1 MSPALR
7 SRQLLRWAGIHFRRT
22 QLAVSNGQPET
33 EHVVKTLTCCERAR
47 ALNPLCWNRVSLSLE
62 HELP

>member
-22 QLAVSNGQPET
+22 RHAMSNGQPEI
-33 EHVVKTLTCCERAR
+33 ELVVKTLAFCERAR
-47 ALNPLCWNRVSLSLE
+47 ALTPLCWNRVSLSLE
-62 HELP
+62 REVP